1 MFDKNAEKEKTLG
14 IRAENKLIKE
24 MITAI
29 SEAALNSDIPENKKI
44 CLRILN
50 ASMGL
55 ENLVHDTISELIPN
69 SENIN
74 AENARKYLLM
84 LIACHNQLKAF
95 LESNPLTTNEA
106 SENGKEI

>member
-14 IRAENKLIKE
+14 NGAKSKIIKE

-29 SEAALNSDIPENKKI
+29 SEAMLNSDIPENKKI
-44 CLRILN
+44 CLRVLN
-50 ASMGL
+50 ASMDL
-55 ENLVHDTISELIPN
+55 ENLVHDTASELMLN

-84 LIACHNQLKAF
+84 LIACHNQFKAF
-95 LESNPLTTNEA
+95 LEINPPTTNEA